1 MDKKKIQNL
10 VKEIGKIEDIMKAIG
25 VPEKVLEKEVKVF
38 GNGGHIVLPKQHL
51 NKKVKVIVV

>member
-1 MDKKKIQNL
+1 MDERKVQSL
-10 VKEIGKIEDIMKAIG
+10 VKEIGKIEELMKAIG

>member
-1 MDKKKIQNL
+1 MDERKVQDL
-10 VKEIGKIEDIMKAIG
+10 VKEIGKIEKLMKAFG

-51 NKKVKVIVV
+51 NKRVKIIVV